1 MHLPLALVADRAREH
16 PHDVPF
22 RRPGGASLSY
32 AAWVAAARGLR
43 DVLLDELRLTQG
55 DRVLLIF
62 DRDAWLEYPV
72 AYVAALAADVTVVNA
87 HGEDDLKTV
96 QDLQQLLR
104 TVVILAAGRRS
115 IGLARQLGQYYEID
129 IDALR
134 MRKTADRPFPQRP
147 ASSVAEI
154 LVTSGTTGPPKAVG
168 VTQADLESALRPPVE
183 APSDA
188 FADQSTF
195 VHHIMPGTQ
204 AAQRVLLQAMR
215 SNKLTSIG
223 VRSLGTEDFLATVR
237 ANAASFIG
245 LVPLTA
251 RNLVRQ
257 CRQDGVLLPTVRW
270 VSVGSAHVPPRLLDD
285 LAHLCP
291 SAVVMNMYGLTEAGV
306 ARIRSSHP
314 GRPGALGT
322 PEPGTSVEVRDDQ
335 GQPVPSGVP
344 GDLWIR
350 ASNPSRCYVDDPEMT
365 AQVFRDGWVR
375 TGDVARIDEDGYVYV
390 AGRRSELICLDGITV
405 SPDEIEDCLLEH
417 ELVSDASVY
426 GVPTPSGH
434 ECLVAAV
441 VVTNSGMPP
450 SAVSE
455 QALLRH
461 CHQHLPSEQVPE
473 EFVWHAELP
482 VGQFG
487 TVQKRE
493 LRRQHLAR
501 L

>member
-1 MHLPLALVADRAREH
+1 
-16 PHDVPF
+16 
-22 RRPGGASLSY
+22 
-32 AAWVAAARGLR
+32 
-43 DVLLDELRLTQG
+43 
-55 DRVLLIF
+55 
-62 DRDAWLEYPV
+62 
-72 AYVAALAADVTVVNA
+72 VVNA
-87 HGEDDLKTV
+87 HGEDELTMV
-96 QDLQQLLR
+96 RGLQQLLR
-104 TVVILAAGRRS
+104 TSVTLAAGPHS
-115 IGLARQLGQYYEID
+115 IGLAQQLGRYHEID

-134 MRKTADRPFPQRP
+134 TRKATDRPVPQRP

-168 VTQADLESALRPPVE
+168 VTQADLEVALRQTVE

-188 FADQSTF
+188 FADQSAF

-223 VRSLGTEDFLATVR
+223 VNSLGTEEFLATVR
-237 ANAASFIG
+237 ASAASFIG

-251 RNLVRQ
+251 RKLVRH
-257 CRQDGVLLPTVRW
+257 CRHDGVLLPTVLW

-344 GDLWIR
+344 GDLWIH
-350 ASNPSRCYVDDPEMT
+350 ASSPSRCYVDDPEMT
-365 AQVFRDGWVR
+365 AHVFRDGWVR
-375 TGDVARIDEDGYVYV
+375 TGDVARVDKDGYVYV

-417 ELVSDASVY
+417 ELVSEVSVY

-434 ECLVAAV
+434 EHLVAAV
-441 VVTNSGMPP
+441 VATNSDMPP
-450 SAVSE
+450 SAVPEGIVQDSE
-455 QALLRH
+455 RARSGLDGRRPAANGH
-461 CHQHLPSEQVPE
+461 VGPRPCPGPSRRRVD
-473 EFVWHAELP
+473 AAG
-482 VGQFG
+482 VG
-487 TVQKRE
+487 E
-493 LRRQHLAR
+493 
-501 L
+501 